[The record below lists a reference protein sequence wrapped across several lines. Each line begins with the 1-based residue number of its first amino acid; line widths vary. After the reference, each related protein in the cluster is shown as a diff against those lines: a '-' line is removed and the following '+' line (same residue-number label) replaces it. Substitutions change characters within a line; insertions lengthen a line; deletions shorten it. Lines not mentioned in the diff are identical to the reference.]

1 MTKCINKKN
10 ILKNILKILIL
21 LFIFNIIMMSTNVYG
36 MSDIIFGGKKFLRI
50 GEEGLQNELNDP
62 NGIQSIDESQLQ
74 KASGE
79 VYNVFLVL
87 GIAAAVIVG
96 MVMGI
101 KFITGSIDEK
111 ADVKNSLIPYVAGCV
126 VVFGAFAIWKFV
138 LNIIQ
143 GIPT

>member
-36 MSDIIFGGKKFLRI
+36 MSDIIFGGKKFIRI

>member
-1 MTKCINKKN
+1 MTKIINNRAVKVVFTM
-10 ILKNILKILIL
+10 LL
-21 LFIFNIIMMSTNVYG
+21 LFVLLNTNVYATNPTTQ
-36 MSDIIFGGKKFLRI
+36 SKTSLRDIIGGARDFVSQ
-50 GEEGLQNELNDP
+50 GEQGNSKDPGMDNTSMKNASEL
-62 NGIQSIDESQLQ
+62 
-74 KASGE
+74 
-79 VYNVFLVL
+79 VYNIFLIL
-87 GIAAAVIVG
+87 GMAVAVIVG
-96 MVMGI
+96 MIMGI

>member
-1 MTKCINKKN
+1 MTKCINK
-10 ILKNILKILIL
+10 KNILKILIL

-62 NGIQSIDESQLQ
+62 NGIQSIDKSQLQ

>member
-1 MTKCINKKN
+1 MTKIINNKAVKVVFTM
-10 ILKNILKILIL
+10 LL
-21 LFIFNIIMMSTNVYG
+21 LFVLLNTNVYATNPTTQ
-36 MSDIIFGGKKFLRI
+36 SKTSLRDIIGGAKDFLSQ
-50 GEEGLQNELNDP
+50 GVQGNSKDPGMDNTSMKNASEL
-62 NGIQSIDESQLQ
+62 
-74 KASGE
+74 
-79 VYNVFLVL
+79 VYNIFLIL
-87 GIAAAVIVG
+87 GMAVAVIVG
-96 MVMGI
+96 MIMGI

>member
-1 MTKCINKKN
+1 MTKCINK
-10 ILKNILKILIL
+10 KNILKILIL

-36 MSDIIFGGKKFLRI
+36 MSDIIFGGKKFIRI

>member
-1 MTKCINKKN
+1 MTKCINK
-10 ILKNILKILIL
+10 KNILKILIL

-36 MSDIIFGGKKFLRI
+36 MSDIIFGGKKFIRI

-143 GIPT
+143 GLPT

>member
-1 MTKCINKKN
+1 MTKCINK
-10 ILKNILKILIL
+10 KNILKILIL

>member
-1 MTKCINKKN
+1 MTKCINK
-10 ILKNILKILIL
+10 KNILKILIL

-87 GIAAAVIVG
+87 GIAAAVIEG